1 MSKRTYQQF
10 CPLAYSLDMIGER
23 WSALIVRELILGPR
37 RFGDLQ
43 RGLPGIGPNLLSRRL
58 KDLEMVGVITAVA
71 LPPPAR
77 IQAYS
82 LTQSGQELAAAL
94 GALAQWGMR
103 WLPAPIPAD
112 DFLGA
117 IPAILYLKA
126 SFQPSMA
133 DETPLIAEIHLD
145 PDCFRVQ
152 LTTDM
157 IDVAQGFAPDAAI
170 AFGTTP
176 KELLA
181 LTQGQPS
188 PNFRLL
194 RGEMAQVYRFLEQ
207 FGQSLTG

>member
-58 KDLEMVGVITAVA
+58 KDLEMVGVLTAVA

-103 WLPAPIPAD
+103 WLPTPIPAD

-133 DETPLIAEIHLD
+133 DATPLIAEIHLG

-152 LTTDM
+152 LAQNK